1 MTRRLL
7 VTYLSLAV
15 VVLAALE
22 IPLGVANTRNERRS
36 LTEKVER
43 DAVAVASLAESTVE
57 GDRTGNIAAIRAL
70 AARYARDTGGRV
82 VIVDRKGAAL
92 VDSRPPAAGER
103 NFASRPEFADA
114 LRGDVASGTRH
125 SATLGSSFLYVAV
138 PIASGGQIL
147 GAVRITYPTSKLDG
161 RVRRYWLILA
171 VIAAIVLAAAGVL
184 GASFARWIRG
194 PLADLE
200 SAAAAVSAGD
210 LTARATVPE
219 APPELNALARSFNE
233 MVVKLEALVTS
244 QQDFV
249 ADASHELRTPLTAL
263 RLRLENLETHV
274 DGSGRAGLEAAVSE
288 IARLS
293 AIVESLLALA
303 RADAGATP
311 AETLDLAAIARERLD
326 AWRAAA
332 LAHEVELSLVG
343 DGPARARS
351 SADRLRQVLDNLL
364 GNALEVAPR
373 GSTVTVLVDPAG
385 PELVVRDEGPGMSDE
400 EKRRAFDR
408 FWRGRATAGGS
419 GLGLAIARRLVEVDG
434 GSIALRNGPDGG
446 LEAVVRLQRPAAT
459 NRRDH

>member
-1 MTRRLL
+1 VTRRLL

-57 GDRTGNIAAIRAL
+57 GDRTRNIGAIRAL
-70 AARYARDTGGRV
+70 AHRYAAETGGRV
-82 VIVDRKGAAL
+82 VIVDHKGQAL
-92 VDSRPPAAGER
+92 VDSNPRASGQR
-103 NFASRPEFADA
+103 DYASRPEIAAA
-114 LRGDVASGTRH
+114 LRGDVATGTRY
-125 SATLGSSFLYVAV
+125 SATLGSSILYVAV
-138 PIASGGQIL
+138 PIASGGRIL
-147 GAVRITYPTSKLDG
+147 GAVRITYPTSKLDSQ
-161 RVRRYWLILA
+161 VRRYWLILA
-171 VIAAIVLAAAGVL
+171 LIAAIVLVAAGVL
-184 GASFARWIRG
+184 GASFARWIRR

-219 APPELNALARSFNE
+219 APPELHALASSFNE
-233 MVVKLEALVTS
+233 MVVKLEALVAS

-263 RLRLENLETHV
+263 RLRLENLESHV
-274 DGSGRAGLEAAVSE
+274 DGGGRTGLEAAVAE
-288 IARLS
+288 IVRLS

-311 AETLDLAAIARERLD
+311 TETVDVGAIARERLD
-326 AWRAAA
+326 AWRATA
-332 LAHEVELSLVG
+332 LEREVVLSLVG
-343 DGPARARS
+343 DGPVSARS
-351 SADRLRQVLDNLL
+351 SSDRLRQVLDNLL
-364 GNALEVAPR
+364 RNALDIAPR

-385 PELVVRDEGPGMSDE
+385 PELIVRDEGRGMSEE

-408 FWRGRATAGGS
+408 FWRGRATGGGS

-434 GSIALRNGPDGG
+434 GSIALRDGPNGE
-446 LEAVVRLQRPAAT
+446 LEAVLHFQPPTAEEG
-459 NRRDH
+459 